1 MIEWKARR
9 CAGAYFNGDFFEIK
23 TQSGYVMFAA
33 DPLYEGI
40 VLAPNASN
48 SELGEAIKTC
58 LRQSRFLPT
67 PELRGDLLLAT
78 RNVKAAEE
86 WGAKRML
93 QFKYKNKTAL
103 YNKMHTCE
111 IEELDDV
118 ISIASNIHDKLM
130 NWTATRDMEASK
142 ITVPSNSSVDE
153 LGAALRA
160 GFKACS
166 GRGAEVLATL

>member
-1 MIEWKARR
+1 MIEWKPRR
-9 CAGAYFNGDFFEIK
+9 CAGAYFNGDFFEID
-23 TQSGYVMFAA
+23 TQSGYRMFTA

-40 VLAPNASN
+40 ILAPNASN
-48 SELGEAIKTC
+48 SELGDAVKTC

-67 PELRGDLLLAT
+67 PELRGDLLVAT
-78 RNVKAAEE
+78 RYVKAAEE
-86 WGAKRML
+86 WAAKMVL

-111 IEELDDV
+111 IEELDSI

-130 NWTATRDMEASK
+130 NWTATREMEASK
-142 ITVPSNSSVDE
+142 ITVPSNSSAEE

-166 GRGAEVLATL
+166 GRGSDVLEKL